1 VARGD
6 IIAVRGAPARA
17 MYFIVS
23 GEVEAEVQHKK
34 IRFGPGD
41 FLGEMALLHQTPR
54 QATIVAVTQ
63 CRLLALSA
71 EDFAMLIRKHPAVRK
86 HIEEAARERLN
97 ASGGDKGDF
106 TQSEMAS
113 AGKVHDWFREDD

>member
-1 VARGD
+1 
-6 IIAVRGAPARA
+6 
-17 MYFIVS
+17 
-23 GEVEAEVQHKK
+23 
-34 IRFGPGD
+34 
-41 FLGEMALLHQTPR
+41 
-54 QATIVAVTQ
+54 VAVTQ

-86 HIEEAARERLN
+86 RIEEAARERLN